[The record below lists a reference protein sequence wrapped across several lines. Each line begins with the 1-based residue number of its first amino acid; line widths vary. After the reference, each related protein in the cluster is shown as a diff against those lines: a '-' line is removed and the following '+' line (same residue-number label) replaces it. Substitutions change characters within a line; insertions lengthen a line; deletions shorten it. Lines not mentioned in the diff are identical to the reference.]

1 MGKFAGNSIET
12 TGSYRWRI
20 CALLFFAT
28 SINYVD
34 RQVLGILA
42 PGLQKIYGWTE
53 SDYGLIVTSFQVA
66 YAIGFLFM
74 GNLMDR
80 IGSRVGYMISILF
93 WSLSAAAHA
102 FVKTPL
108 GFGICRFGLGIGEA
122 GNFPAAT
129 KVAAEWFPMQ
139 ERSFVTGIFIS
150 GSSIGA
156 MIAPLVVPLIAIHFG
171 WRWSFIFTAL
181 LGLIWLVFWY
191 SIYRAPREHPKLAS
205 AELAYIKTSQPEV
218 VEKVPWKQLFKFR
231 ETWAF
236 AIGKFLTDPVFSFFF
251 FFLPKFFY
259 SGFGVH
265 LDKIG
270 PPLLVIYLMSDVGSI
285 GGGWLAST
293 LLKKGWSVNA
303 SRKFTMLIAALAVLP
318 VYFASQTQ
326 HLWVAVGL
334 IGLALA
340 AHQAWSANILTL
352 PSDIFSQKEVASVVG
367 IGSTFGAIGGTFG
380 ATAAGFLLQSTGSY
394 VPLFVTAGFVY
405 LLALAVL
412 QVLVPRIQFRRGR
425 R

>member
-1 MGKFAGNSIET
+1 VFKLLAGIKSKSGF
-12 TGSYRWRI
+12 GSYRWKI

-28 SINYVD
+28 SINYID

-42 PGLQKIYGWTE
+42 PGLQKIYGWSE

-74 GNLMDR
+74 GHLMDK
-80 IGSRVGYMISILF
+80 IGSRVGYMISIFF
-93 WSLSAAAHA
+93 WSMSAAAHA
-102 FVKTPL
+102 FFKTPL
-108 GFGICRFGLGIGEA
+108 GIGICRFGLGIGEA

-129 KVAAEWFPMQ
+129 KVAAEWFPPQ
-139 ERSFVTGIFIS
+139 ERPFVTGIFIS

-156 MIAPLVVPLIAIHFG
+156 MIAPLVVPFIAIHFG

-191 SIYRAPREHPKLAS
+191 RMYRVPREHPGLS
-205 AELAYIKTSQPEV
+205 AEELNYIEANQPPAM
-218 VEKVPWKQLFKFR
+218 EKVPWKKLFRFN

-259 SGFGVH
+259 SRFGVQ

-270 PPLLVIYLMSDVGSI
+270 VTLLIIYLMSDVGSI
-285 GGGWLAST
+285 AGGWLSST

-303 SRKFTMLIAALAVLP
+303 SRKITMLVTALAVLP
-318 VYFASQTQ
+318 VYFASQTHQ
-326 HLWVAVGL
+326 LWVAVAL

-352 PSDIFSQKEVASVVG
+352 PSDIFSQKEVGSVVG

-380 ATAAGFLLQSTGSY
+380 ATAAGFLLQATGSY

-412 QVLVPRIQFRRGR
+412 QILVPRIQFRSS
-425 R
+425 